1 MKCIA
6 TLKSIDA
13 IAGVLNDMTNHSQVS
28 LLQSHAEEPP
38 LLADAHN
45 SHLVFLRLH
54 ANRRRRTAEDVEREE
69 CQDWGKIEAKDRRDD
84 SAEQVEVGVGD
95 RKDGLEGA
103 DALSLGEP
111 AEQNPGGDDVIENLE
126 EVREATD
133 EHLLGDSV
141 PRDRHGERGAA
152 AADGHGT
159 AATTTAHAATT
170 GEGNS
175 LGCRCPAGVG
185 AGHGAQGCVCGGLAD
200 KRRGKDDGGIGS
212 RDEKGRH
219 RDDGNEKAVC
229 GLERRHLGLYS
240 RTTIQ

>member
-69 CQDWGKIEAKDRRDD
+69 CQDWREIKTKDRRDD

-152 AADGHGT
+152 AADGHG
-159 AATTTAHAATT
+159 AAAATAHAATA

-185 AGHGAQGCVCGGLAD
+185 AGHGAQGCVCGRLAD